1 MAPSV
6 ARRKPRRCARA
17 CALAV
22 VCALVS
28 ARTFGSV
35 GTRTDAWFG
44 ASTRDDAGARATP
57 TRARVLTSSW
67 IPERAEN
74 ARRLCA
80 MLERSRHATACAATN
95 ATKLERAEQAREIE
109 GRGYVVRYEENRKIR
124 TFWSRRDGE
133 NAWRT
138 YANALVHPR
147 AAYASVTADI
157 EKHRLYQGDAIRFSA
172 IGNLASFG
180 ILANFVSA
188 QNGEREEPWPD
199 VQTALRVG
207 MEAERRDRAV
217 REQSIVI
224 FEDDAN
230 VDFELFERK
239 FGTLL
244 NSVPDDY
251 DIISLDANPE
261 YCRESVWRAP
271 SSWLQRVRVRR
282 PTNADEGVK
291 LFRAFTTFSRTTVIV
306 VSWKGAMQIL
316 RHLPSSLV
324 IDMYLARLLRLNEL
338 KIYVSCDG
346 IVRQHESEIK
356 SITNGRKML
365 HWF

>member
-1 MAPSV
+1 
-6 ARRKPRRCARA
+6 
-17 CALAV
+17 
-22 VCALVS
+22 
-28 ARTFGSV
+28 
-35 GTRTDAWFG
+35 
-44 ASTRDDAGARATP
+44 
-57 TRARVLTSSW
+57 
-67 IPERAEN
+67 
-74 ARRLCA
+74 
-80 MLERSRHATACAATN
+80 
-95 ATKLERAEQAREIE
+95 
-109 GRGYVVRYEENRKIR
+109 
-124 TFWSRRDGE
+124 
-133 NAWRT
+133 
-138 YANALVHPR
+138 VHPR
-147 AAYASVTADI
+147 AAYASVTADV

-180 ILANFVSA
+180 ILANFVSGR
-188 QNGEREEPWPD
+188 NGESEELWPD
-199 VQTALRVG
+199 VQTALRSG
-207 MEAERRDRAV
+207 MEAERRDRGV
-217 REQSIVI
+217 RERSIVI

-261 YCRESVWRAP
+261 YCRESSWRAP
-271 SSWLQRVRVRR
+271 SSWLHRVRARH

-291 LFRAFTTFSRTTVIV
+291 
-306 VSWKGAMQIL
+306 
-316 RHLPSSLV
+316 LPSSLV

-365 HWF
+365 QWF

>member
-1 MAPSV
+1 
-6 ARRKPRRCARA
+6 
-17 CALAV
+17 
-22 VCALVS
+22 
-28 ARTFGSV
+28 
-35 GTRTDAWFG
+35 
-44 ASTRDDAGARATP
+44 
-57 TRARVLTSSW
+57 
-67 IPERAEN
+67 
-74 ARRLCA
+74 
-80 MLERSRHATACAATN
+80 
-95 ATKLERAEQAREIE
+95 
-109 GRGYVVRYEENRKIR
+109 
-124 TFWSRRDGE
+124 
-133 NAWRT
+133 
-138 YANALVHPR
+138 
-147 AAYASVTADI
+147 
-157 EKHRLYQGDAIRFSA
+157 
-172 IGNLASFG
+172 
-180 ILANFVSA
+180 
-188 QNGEREEPWPD
+188 
-199 VQTALRVG
+199 

-271 SSWLQRVRVRR
+271 SSWLHRVRVRR